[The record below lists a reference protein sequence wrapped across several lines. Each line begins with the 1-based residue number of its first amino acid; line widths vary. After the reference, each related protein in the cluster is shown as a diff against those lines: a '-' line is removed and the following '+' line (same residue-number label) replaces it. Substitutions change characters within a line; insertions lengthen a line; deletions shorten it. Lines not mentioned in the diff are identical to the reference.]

1 MQNRLVS
8 TFLLLAFLGFAKSL
22 FAQCSGNS
30 GFTIST
36 PNCVNQSISFIDTGS
51 ATPDSVLW
59 VFGNDNSTYTSDTV
73 NKSFGSALTDTVWL
87 IRFFNTP
94 SFCSDTVF
102 QVFTITDVAASITP
116 SILQNVCIG
125 DSVALTANAGVGLT
139 YQWVKDGADSTGA
152 TNNVLYATSPG
163 TYKVRVTQNG
173 CSRLSDSVVVTFY
186 NYPNA
191 DFTFAPDTACSGT
204 TVSFANASTGS
215 SLSYNWTFGNGLT
228 STATNPTTTFDV
240 TGTAAIVSFNVR
252 LITSTP
258 GNCRDT
264 ITKTV
269 YVRRRPNSA
278 IDDFNNIPKF
288 VQCNVSSSPFSLQID
303 NVSTTMSTNNTYSIN
318 WGDGNSQNFGSSFD
332 TITHV
337 YATSGAFTMTVI
349 TTDAA
354 GCADTSTYTV
364 FNGGNPGVSI
374 GNSGSTSGCRPYG
387 LTFTIDTSK
396 ATGIGNNAPGSIY
409 TLTFN
414 DGTAPMVFTHPPP
427 PSVSK
432 TFLTPSCGTAT
443 PGFPNAFQAEM
454 SVTNPCGTN
463 SATIRPI
470 YISTKPEA
478 EIDFNPDDDTA
489 CLNDIVTI
497 EDVSDTGS
505 VSSNSGCNQTPR
517 RLWNIYP
524 ATGWTLNA
532 GYFGNPGNWNNNP
545 ANWGSQ
551 ALQVDFTDTGTFVVE
566 LIVGNIAQAGL
577 SVCGDDTIR
586 RILRIMRPPL
596 ANFTLNINPTSGCAN
611 SVITTNNT
619 STGDNLTYQ
628 WIINPNSGYT
638 VTSGSLTSPTPTF
651 QFNTAGTYYVT
662 LIGSNRCD
670 QDTVVDTLVIRDVP
684 EVTLPGAVAFCGP
697 DTVAFDTLASNLL
710 HRVIYNEN
718 FGDSIT
724 YQWTVTGGSYTYVS
738 GDSTSYN
745 PSIYLSTPG
754 TYTIKVKITNECGSD
769 STTQTITVRPL
780 PDANFTINDSAQCL
794 VGHNFAFTDASTISS
809 GTITAYTWTFG
820 DGTGSSAQNPT
831 KSYSTADTFNVQLL
845 VASAF
850 GCVDSITKQVI
861 TFPQPTPLFTINDSD
876 QCLNG
881 NSFVFTNT
889 STIASGSNAYHWRFT
904 ERAGD
909 TSILANPT
917 FVYDTT
923 GVFEVKLVVTSDNGC
938 RDSVTRNVYIRPAP
952 EPDFTIN
959 DSMQCLNGN
968 SFTFTNTSS
977 IQSGTVSYKWIFSN
991 TASDTSVATSPT
1003 KVYTTA
1009 DTFAV
1014 KLIVTSN
1021 FGCRDSVSKNVYLF
1035 PKPDMA
1041 FNVNDSEQC
1050 FTGNSFVFTN
1060 GSSISSG
1067 TISYKWQFSSDPA
1080 DTSVLNN
1087 PTKNYASNGVFPVKL
1102 IGTSDQGCK
1111 DSVSAN
1117 MTVFAEPLA
1126 GFSINDTD
1134 QCINGNNFIFTDT
1147 SVVGGLYSRQWTFGD
1162 GSGSTIAA
1170 PSKSYATAD
1179 TFIVKLVVTINA
1191 GGCKDS
1197 VSTPVYVYPQPVAA
1211 YTINDSIQCYPGHSF
1226 VFTNGTTIASG
1237 SNTYLWKFNVPT
1249 GTTDTSNL
1257 TNPTKNY
1264 PASGTYIVRLTAT
1277 SDKGCKDSTQHQ
1289 VTATPIINN
1298 NVVASNQGLCSGSTP
1313 DSLVQSGA
1321 SVSGGSGAFT
1331 YQWQESTD
1339 SAVWTNIVGAT
1350 GVNYQPPALTANRWY
1365 RRVVTSGDCADTSV
1379 PVKITVTPAI
1389 TNNTITANQIVCA
1402 GFAPSQFNGSTPA
1415 GGLGSFTYQWQIS
1428 TDSNTWNNIVGAQS
1442 IDYTSGVLTQTTY
1455 FRRLVTSGVCTQP
1468 SNVVK
1473 VLVNPKPTVS
1483 FTTASVCLGLAANY
1497 TSTSTITTGSI
1508 TQYTWTYGDGNGGT
1522 GSSQSHTYASV
1533 GSYTI
1538 KLIAASDSGCTD
1550 STTRTI
1556 NVHHKP
1562 TASFVSN
1569 DTCLGFG
1576 NGFNASASSVGAG
1589 SITNYGW
1596 NFGDATTGSGVTTT
1610 KTYAAHG
1617 SYNVKLIVTTDSSCR
1632 DSITQAVVVHP
1643 RPVPNFTTNDSDQC
1657 VNGNSFTYTNS
1668 TSIASGSSTYL
1679 WNLGEGATDTSTQ
1692 TNTSKTYAVNG
1703 NYSVK
1708 LIATSNFGCIDS
1720 VTKPVI
1726 VYAKPT
1732 PAYSI
1737 NDTDQ
1742 CLNGNSFIFTNGST
1756 VNPVVGLSYVW
1767 RFGDGSTSTQTNPTK
1782 TYSAEGT
1789 YTVRLVVTSVN
1800 GCVDSIEKTVY
1811 VYPKPNPAFTI
1822 NDTLQCYNGNLFI
1835 YTNGSTIASGAQTYF
1850 WKLNL
1855 LDALDTST
1863 QTNVTKTYTAS
1874 GNLTVRLT
1882 ATSDRGCK
1890 DSIQR
1895 NIIVRP
1901 DITNNTIASAQN
1913 ICSGSIPDTL
1923 RHTGVAINGGDG
1935 TFTYQWQQST
1945 DSISWSNIG
1954 SATSASYASP
1964 ALFTTTWFRRVA
1976 VSGPCSDTSA
1986 PIKVTVT
1993 PGIGNN
1999 IISANQSQCAGFT
2012 PSKFNGTVPTGGS
2025 GVYTYQWQFSLDSA
2039 AWSNITSGT
2048 DTNFQ
2053 AGVLNQTTWY
2063 RRLATSNSCTV
2074 ISNPIKVNVNPKP
2087 AASFT
2092 APSVCFGLNAT
2103 FTSTSTIATGAITQ
2117 YNWTFGDGNTASGTT
2132 GPQNAYGAVGS
2143 YTAKLIVTSD
2153 SGCVDSTTRTLWVHP
2168 KPVASFVYNDT
2179 CHTYQHSFNA
2189 AASAVAS
2196 GSITNYSWNF
2206 GDATNGS
2213 GVTTNKTYTLVNTYN
2228 VKLVVTTDSACRD
2241 SITQSV
2247 IVYPNPV
2254 ADFTTN
2260 DTDQCVNGNNFV
2272 FTNATSIASGTVTYG
2287 WNFGES
2293 ATDTSSQTN
2302 TSKVYAVNGTYNVG
2316 LVAVSN
2322 IGCRDT
2328 VTKPMTVYA
2337 KPAQAFTINDTD
2349 QCLNGNSF
2357 VFTNTSNITPAVGLS
2372 YLWTFDDGATS
2383 TQTSPTK
2390 TYAYDDTFAVKLV
2403 VTSINGCSD
2412 SVTQNV
2418 YVYPKPLPDFNINDS
2433 LQCFGPNLYMF
2444 TNQSV
2449 INSGTMTH
2457 FWRFDLLTANDT
2469 SSQTSPTKSY
2479 ATDGT
2484 YTIRLTATSDKGC
2497 KDSVENQVTIKP
2509 DIINNDIA
2517 TDQFLCQGETPDT
2530 LVPLSGPVS
2539 GGDNTFNYRW
2549 EQTTDSANW
2558 TAIGGATDTLYA
2570 PSALSVTTW
2579 YRRIVTSGPCED
2591 TSAPVKIFVT
2601 PSIGNNTITANQT
2614 ICEGFA
2620 PAQFA
2625 GSLPTGG
2632 LGVYN
2637 YQWQI
2642 STDSASWSNIG
2653 GATDTSY
2660 QSGVLTQ
2667 TRFFRRRV
2675 SSGACPTISNVVKV
2689 TVHPKPVAAYTTA
2702 SVCFGFNAN
2711 FTSSSTVSVG
2721 SIVQSEWIYGDGNT
2735 DTGISATNNFTA
2747 AGAYTPKLIVTTGE
2761 GCKDSTTRPINIHPK
2776 PVAAYQH
2783 NDTCF
2788 DDLTSFDAST
2798 STVATGSIT
2807 GYNWDL
2813 SDGATASAVT
2823 ASHTYSAVGNYQVK
2837 LIVTTDSACQDSITK
2852 TVFVHPNPVAA
2863 FTMNDSDQCLS
2874 GNSFV
2879 FTNGSSVASGSN
2891 TYNWNFGQSAADS
2904 SNQTS
2909 PTKVYTASGNY
2920 TVRLIAITNFGCRD
2934 TATRPTVVYAKPV
2947 QAFNIN
2953 DTDQCINGNSF
2964 TFTNTSNITP
2974 AVGLTYRWTF
2984 GNGDTSVQT
2993 SPTKVY
2999 TVAGTYPVKL
3009 RVTSVFGCADSV
3021 TKTVYVYPKP
3031 NPAFTINDTL
3041 QCFGPNVFTFT
3052 NGSTI
3057 GSGTINNFWKF
3068 DLLNAA
3074 DTSSQTSPVHTYAND
3089 GTFTIR
3095 LVTTSD
3101 KGCKDSTEKQV
3112 TVKPDILNN
3121 VINTPQF
3128 ICEGSTPDT
3137 LRQAGSAVSGGD
3149 NTFTYQWQRST
3160 DSLTWVNIS
3169 GATADRFGPPALSV
3183 TTWYRRVV
3191 NSRPCTDT
3199 SAPIKIHV
3207 TPAITNNTINSSQT
3221 ICYAQTPA
3229 QLSSGAT
3236 GGGNGAFTYLWQQ
3249 SNNSTTWG
3257 TAIGTSNTI
3266 NYQPDALFDT
3276 TYYRRRIISGSCTTV
3291 SNVLKIAVKPLPV
3304 VNWGATTVCY
3314 PEPTVFSDSST
3325 VNQGSNSG
3333 FSWTFGDGTTSTQ
3346 QNPSKVYVAGTYTAK
3361 LIVTTNFGCRDSL
3374 SQSITVHPKP
3384 QAGYS
3389 SQNNCF
3395 GFASTFTDTAKV
3407 SSGSVVSWAWAF
3419 GDGFTSSAKNA
3430 SRTYFTH
3437 GTYNVRQI
3445 VTTDRGCKDTVIKP
3459 IVIHPKPTANFG
3471 VTTVCYPNSSQFT
3484 DSSTIATG
3492 SLISRAW
3499 DFGDSATSA
3508 LTNPSHTYATDG
3520 VYITKLIVTSN
3531 QGCRDSVFKAVTV
3544 NPLPTVVF
3552 TGDTLACVNRNVFFS
3567 NTTSG
3572 AASYVWN
3579 YGDGNTSTSSVG
3591 SNTYANPGVYRVV
3604 LVATTAYGCVDSTAR
3619 TIRIIGAPVPAF
3631 TLAPDTG
3638 CAPLKVV
3645 FTNATTGLH
3654 ISYDWNFGNGQS
3666 SALFNPD
3673 TVTYFQSQRND
3684 STYYITLSATNICG
3698 TTQAVDSVRVF
3709 PKPVANFTFNVNNG
3723 CTPATFTIT
3732 NTTTAFPDNFIWD
3745 LGNGTTSTAT
3755 NPTSPVYTTVDSV
3768 SIYRVRLTAFNHC
3781 GTDTISRNL
3790 TIYPT
3795 PHAAFTAPNNCFGFT
3810 SNFTDSAW
3818 VGSGSVTNWSWTF
3831 GDGNFSSAQSP
3842 TNTYINHGT
3851 YNVRQIAISDR
3862 GCRDTITKPI
3872 TIYPK
3877 PAARFGATTS
3887 CFRDSTRFTDSTT
3900 VASGSIVSRTWT
3912 FGDGNGSTITNPR
3925 NLYSNAGTYTAKLI
3939 VVSDLGCS
3947 DSNFKAVTVNPLPSI
3962 AFTGDTVECFNR
3974 TIFYTNNSTGAA
3986 TYVWNYGDGNTSTG
4000 SVGSNTFAAP
4010 GYYRIVLV
4018 GRTVYGCEDSTAM
4031 VVRIIGP
4038 PTAAFTLVPD
4048 TGCAPLNVNFVNNST
4063 GLYTSYDWDFGNGT
4077 ASTLFT
4083 PPTATYIQSRTIDSL
4098 YFVTLRATNIC
4109 ATRSVTD
4116 TVTVFPKP
4124 VANFS
4129 INQTAG
4135 CSPAVFTVTNNTTA
4149 FPQTFF
4155 WDFGNGDTSSAQNP
4169 PAETFVTGSTISTY
4183 KVFMRATNHCGS
4195 DTVSTTVTVY
4205 PKPVAG
4211 FSTQDNCYG
4220 FVSNFTDTSKVGVG
4234 SITTRN
4240 WAFGDGNSSSAQNAT
4255 HTYFTH
4261 GTYNVTQIVV
4271 TDRGC
4276 RDTTTK
4282 PIVIHP
4288 KPVANFGVNAA
4299 CFRDSSSFI
4308 DSSTVALGSL
4318 TNWVW
4323 TFGDGNGSNLR
4334 NPRNLY
4340 AANGNYNAKLI
4351 VTSNQGC
4358 RDSII
4363 KPVTVH
4369 PLPIMAFTGD
4379 TVECFGRTVYY
4390 SNTSTGAASYVWN
4403 YGDGNTSTGP
4413 VGSNT
4418 FANPGYYR
4426 VVLVGRTVYGCE
4438 DSTALVVR
4446 IISPP
4451 APAFTLLPDTG
4462 CAPLN
4467 VNFVNNSTGIYT
4479 TYNWNLGN
4487 GTTSTLF
4494 TPPTATY
4501 TQSRTIDS
4509 LYFVTL
4515 NATNICG
4522 TRSVT
4527 DTITVFPKPVAN
4539 FTINQTAGCSP
4550 AVFTVTNATTAFP
4563 QTFFWD
4569 FGNGNTSTAQNPPA
4583 ETFVTGSTISTYKV
4597 FMRATNHCGSDTVSA
4612 TVTVYPKPVAGFST
4626 QDNCYGFAS
4635 NFTDTSKVGV
4645 GSITARNWAFGDGN
4659 GSSTQ
4664 NPAHTY
4670 FNFGTY
4676 NVTQIVVTDRGCR
4689 DTITKPIVIHPK
4701 PVANFG
4707 VTTACFRD
4715 SSRFTDSSTVALGT
4729 LTNWVWT
4736 FGDGNGSTL
4745 QHPRNLYSSNGNYTS
4760 KLIVTSDRGCRD
4772 SVIKPVTVHPLPI
4785 VAFSGD
4791 TLECINRDVFYNNST
4806 VGASTYVWN
4815 YGDGKSS
4822 TGSVG
4827 RNNYTTP
4834 GYYRVVLVARTVYGC
4849 EDSAAMIVH
4858 IIGPPNPALVTLP
4871 DTGCAPLQ
4879 VNFVNNS
4886 TGEFTSYDWD
4896 FGNGVTSTQ
4905 FTPPPVTYPQSL
4917 LADTA
4922 YTVALRATNI
4932 CATRLVTR
4940 LVRVFPKPLA
4950 NFGTDVNNGC
4960 TPKTF
4965 TITNTSTAF
4974 PDRYYW
4980 DFGDGD
4986 TSTAQNPPP
4995 HTYTTDSVIRT
5006 FTIRLRVENKCG
5018 FDTVSRRVTVQPK
5031 NARSFFGIDSLV
5043 GCVPHTIQVTD
5054 FSVGATSLSYDF
5066 GDGNTSA
5073 NRNPSHTFNTPGTF
5087 IVRQFIANNCTQDT
5101 SQLTVTVL
5109 PPPAVSFTKV
5119 PSTQCKGQGIQFQ
5132 SQAANI
5138 AGFRWDFGNGD
5149 TSVLNNPVYSYPN
5162 SGTYT
5167 VRLFVVS
5174 SINGCTNQFQDTI
5187 TIHAPPVP
5195 VLTADSTQGCPP
5207 HRVNFSDGSAGSVF
5221 VTWKFGDGNG
5231 SSVINPTHTYTTTGV
5246 YTARM
5251 IVRNARGCEDSTD
5264 RLIQVHP
5271 VPVAAFTQTSTFCDV
5286 PSVVNFTNGSTGAT
5300 GYFWDFGNTLT
5311 SANTNPSVTY
5321 TNFGIYTTVLRANNQ
5336 FGCQDTASAVFEVFR
5351 RPIPTASLDTADGC
5365 PPVEVNFSSNSQFA
5379 TTYLWDFGD
5388 GNTSTQQN
5396 PTHTYT
5402 TAGTFPVKL
5411 KVTSGGACS
5420 DSVFVG
5426 TGVTV
5431 YPVPSAAFTY
5441 TFANSNS
5448 PNYGEATFI
5457 DQSVNANTYL
5467 WDFGDGNTST
5477 QPSPTHRYTFTGN
5490 YLITQYITT
5499 IDGCRDTAQ
5508 TFIELP
5514 FFKGLFVP
5522 NAFTPGAGG
5531 PDVRTF
5537 LPVGISL
5544 KTYRLGIYDAWGK
5557 LLWETTDLVD
5567 TKPAVG
5573 WDGFTDGAPCPQ
5585 DVYVWKVEA
5594 EFLDGSIWPGQ
5605 KGPNGKY
5612 HREGTVTLIR

>member
-1 MQNRLVS
+1 MQNRLVF
-8 TFLLLAFLGFAKSL
+8 TFLLLAFLGFANSV

-102 QVFTITDVAASITP
+102 QVFTITNVTASITP
-116 SILQNVCIG
+116 STLQNVCVG
-125 DSVALTANAGVGLT
+125 DSVTLTANAGAGLT

-163 TYKVRVTQNG
+163 IYRLRVTQNG
-173 CSRLSDSVVVTFY
+173 CSRLSDSVIVTFY

-204 TVSFANASTGS
+204 TVSFANSSTGS
-215 SLSYNWTFGNGLT
+215 SLSYSWTFGNGLT

-240 TGTAAIVSFNVR
+240 TGTAAIVSYNVR

-414 DGTAPMVFTHPPP
+414 DGTAPMVFSHPPP
-427 PSVSK
+427 PSVVK

-443 PGFPNAFQAEM
+443 TGFPNAFQAEM
-454 SVTNPCGTN
+454 TVTNPCGTN

-478 EIDFNPDDDTA
+478 EIDFDPDNDTA
-489 CLNDIVTI
+489 CQNDLITI

-517 RLWNIYP
+517 RLWNILP

-532 GYFGNPGNWNNNP
+532 GSFGNRSNWNNNP

-551 ALQVDFTDTGTFVVE
+551 TLQVSFTDTGTYEVE

-596 ANFTLNINPTSGCAN
+596 ASFTLNVNPTSGCAN

-638 VTSGSLTSPTPTF
+638 VTSGSLTSASPTF
-651 QFNTAGTYYVT
+651 QFNTAGVYFVT
-662 LIGSNRCD
+662 LIGSNQCD
-670 QDTVVDTLVIRDVP
+670 QDTLVDTLVIRDVP
-684 EVTLPGAVAFCGP
+684 QVTLPGPVQFCGP
-697 DTVAFDTLASNLL
+697 DTVAFDTLTTNLL
-710 HRVIYNEN
+710 HRVQYNEN

-794 VGHNFAFTDASTISS
+794 VGHSFAFTDASTISS
-809 GTITAYTWTFG
+809 GTITTYSWTFG
-820 DGTGSSAQNPT
+820 DGTGSSIQNPT

-850 GCVDSITKQVI
+850 GCVDSVTKQVI
-861 TFPQPTPLFTINDSD
+861 TFPQPTPVFTVNDTD

-881 NSFVFTNT
+881 NNFVFTNA
-889 STIASGSNAYHWRFT
+889 STIASGSNTYHWRFT

-923 GVFEVKLVVTSDNGC
+923 GIFAVKLVVTSDNGC

-1067 TISYKWQFSSDPA
+1067 TVNYKWQFSSDPA
-1080 DTSVLNN
+1080 DTSILNN
-1087 PTKNYASNGVFPVKL
+1087 PTKSYASNGVFPVKL

-1111 DSVSAN
+1111 DSASAN

-1249 GTTDTSNL
+1249 GTTDISNL

-1468 SNVVK
+1468 SNVIK

-1483 FTTASVCLGLAANY
+1483 FTTASVCFGLAANY
-1497 TSTSTITTGSI
+1497 TSTSTIATGSI

-1522 GSSQSHTYASV
+1522 GSSQSHTYSAV

-1596 NFGDATTGSGVTTT
+1596 NFGDATTGNGITIS

-1657 VNGNSFTYTNS
+1657 VNGNNFVYTNS
-1668 TSIASGSSTYL
+1668 TNIASGSSTYL
-1679 WNLGEGATDTSTQ
+1679 WNLGEGTTDTSTQ

-1789 YTVRLVVTSVN
+1789 YTVRLTVTSVN

-1835 YTNGSTIASGAQTYF
+1835 YTNGSTIASGSQTYF

-1882 ATSDRGCK
+1882 ATSDKGCK

-1901 DITNNTIASAQN
+1901 DITNNLIASAQN

-1945 DSISWSNIG
+1945 DSVSWSNIG
-1954 SATSASYASP
+1954 SATASSYAPP

-1986 PIKVTVT
+1986 PIKITVT

-1999 IISANQSQCAGFT
+1999 IISASQSQCAGFT

-2039 AWSNITSGT
+2039 AWANITAGT

-2103 FTSTSTIATGAITQ
+2103 FTSTSTIATGTITQ

-2168 KPVASFVYNDT
+2168 KPTASFVYNDT

-2189 AASAVAS
+2189 SASAVAS

-2206 GDATNGS
+2206 GDATTGS
-2213 GVTTNKTYTLVNTYN
+2213 GVTTAKIYALVNSYN

-2293 ATDTSSQTN
+2293 ATDTSSQIN
-2302 TSKVYAVNGTYNVG
+2302 TGKVYAANGTYNVG

-2412 SVTQNV
+2412 SITQNV
-2418 YVYPKPLPDFNINDS
+2418 YVYPKPSPDFSINDS
-2433 LQCFGPNLYMF
+2433 LQCFGPNLYTF

-2457 FWRFDLLTANDT
+2457 FWRFDVLTANDT

-2517 TDQFLCQGETPDT
+2517 ADQFLCQGETPDT

-2539 GGDNTFNYRW
+2539 GGDNTFGYRW
-2549 EQTTDSANW
+2549 EQTTDSTNW

-2570 PSALSVTTW
+2570 PSALAVTTW

-2642 STDSASWSNIG
+2642 STDSVSWNNIG

-2675 SSGACPTISNVVKV
+2675 SSGACPTFSNVVKV
-2689 TVHPKPVAAYTTA
+2689 TVHPKPVAVYSTA
-2702 SVCFGFNAN
+2702 SVCFGFDAN
-2711 FTSSSTVSVG
+2711 FTSASTVSVG

-2747 AGAYTPKLIVTTGE
+2747 AGAYTPKLIVTTAE

-2852 TVFVHPNPVAA
+2852 TVFVYPNPVAA
-2863 FTMNDSDQCLS
+2863 FTMNDSDQCLN

-2904 SNQTS
+2904 SNQTN

-2934 TATRPTVVYAKPV
+2934 TATRPTVVYAKPA

-3052 NGSTI
+3052 NSSTI

-3074 DTSSQTSPVHTYAND
+3074 DTSSQLSPAHTYAND

-3101 KGCKDSTEKQV
+3101 RGCKDSTEKQV

-3137 LRQAGSAVSGGD
+3137 LRQAGSTVSGGD

-3191 NSRPCTDT
+3191 NSGPCTDT

-3207 TPAITNNTINSSQT
+3207 TPAITNNTINSNQT

-3229 QLSSGAT
+3229 QLTSGAT
-3236 GGGNGAFTYLWQQ
+3236 GGGNGTFTYLWQQ

-3325 VNQGSNSG
+3325 VNQGSNTG
-3333 FSWTFGDGTTSTQ
+3333 FSWTFGDGSTSTQ
-3346 QNPSKVYVAGTYTAK
+3346 QNPAKVYVAGTYTAK

-3384 QAGYS
+3384 QAGFS
-3389 SQNNCF
+3389 TQNNCF

-3407 SSGSVVSWAWAF
+3407 SNGSVVSWAWAF

-3484 DSSTIATG
+3484 DSSTVATG
-3492 SLISRAW
+3492 SLTGRAW

-3508 LTNPSHTYATDG
+3508 LTNPGHTYATDG

-3654 ISYDWNFGNGQS
+3654 VSYDWNFGNGQS

-3709 PKPVANFTFNVNNG
+3709 PKPVANFAFNVNNG

-3755 NPTSPVYTTVDSV
+3755 NPTSPLYTTVDSV

-3925 NLYSNAGTYTAKLI
+3925 NLYSNAGTYTSKLI

-3947 DSNFKAVTVNPLPSI
+3947 DSSFKAVTVNPLPSI

-3974 TIFYTNNSTGAA
+3974 TVFYTNNSTGAA

-4018 GRTVYGCEDSTAM
+4018 GRTVYGCEDSAAM

-4077 ASTLFT
+4077 TSTLFT
-4083 PPTATYIQSRTIDSL
+4083 PPTATYVQSRTIDSL

-4124 VANFS
+4124 VANFT

-4149 FPQTFF
+4149 FPQSFF

-4234 SITTRN
+4234 SITARN

-4276 RDTTTK
+4276 RDTTTN

-4288 KPVANFGVNAA
+4288 KPA
-4299 CFRDSSSFI
+4299 
-4308 DSSTVALGSL
+4308 
-4318 TNWVW
+4318 
-4323 TFGDGNGSNLR
+4323 
-4334 NPRNLY
+4334 
-4340 AANGNYNAKLI
+4340 
-4351 VTSNQGC
+4351 
-4358 RDSII
+4358 
-4363 KPVTVH
+4363 
-4369 PLPIMAFTGD
+4369 
-4379 TVECFGRTVYY
+4379 
-4390 SNTSTGAASYVWN
+4390 
-4403 YGDGNTSTGP
+4403 
-4413 VGSNT
+4413 
-4418 FANPGYYR
+4418 
-4426 VVLVGRTVYGCE
+4426 
-4438 DSTALVVR
+4438 
-4446 IISPP
+4446 
-4451 APAFTLLPDTG
+4451 
-4462 CAPLN
+4462 
-4467 VNFVNNSTGIYT
+4467 
-4479 TYNWNLGN
+4479 
-4487 GTTSTLF
+4487 
-4494 TPPTATY
+4494 
-4501 TQSRTIDS
+4501 
-4509 LYFVTL
+4509 
-4515 NATNICG
+4515 
-4522 TRSVT
+4522 
-4527 DTITVFPKPVAN
+4527 
-4539 FTINQTAGCSP
+4539 
-4550 AVFTVTNATTAFP
+4550 
-4563 QTFFWD
+4563 
-4569 FGNGNTSTAQNPPA
+4569 
-4583 ETFVTGSTISTYKV
+4583 
-4597 FMRATNHCGSDTVSA
+4597 
-4612 TVTVYPKPVAGFST
+4612 
-4626 QDNCYGFAS
+4626 
-4635 NFTDTSKVGV
+4635 
-4645 GSITARNWAFGDGN
+4645 
-4659 GSSTQ
+4659 
-4664 NPAHTY
+4664 
-4670 FNFGTY
+4670 
-4676 NVTQIVVTDRGCR
+4676 
-4689 DTITKPIVIHPK
+4689 
-4701 PVANFG
+4701 ANFG

-4745 QHPRNLYSSNGNYTS
+4745 QNPRNLYSSNGNYTS
-4760 KLIVTSDRGCRD
+4760 KLIVTSDRGCLD

-4815 YGDGKSS
+4815 YGDGNTS

-5031 NARSFFGIDSLV
+5031 NSRSFFGIDSLV

-5054 FSVGATSLSYDF
+5054 FSVGATSISYDF

-5073 NRNPSHTFNTPGTF
+5073 NRNPSHTFNTPGTY

-5132 SQAANI
+5132 SQATNI

-5174 SINGCTNQFQDTI
+5174 AINGCTNQFQDTI

-5300 GYFWDFGNTLT
+5300 GYLWDFGNTLT

-5321 TNFGIYTTVLRANNQ
+5321 TNFGTYTTVLRANNQ